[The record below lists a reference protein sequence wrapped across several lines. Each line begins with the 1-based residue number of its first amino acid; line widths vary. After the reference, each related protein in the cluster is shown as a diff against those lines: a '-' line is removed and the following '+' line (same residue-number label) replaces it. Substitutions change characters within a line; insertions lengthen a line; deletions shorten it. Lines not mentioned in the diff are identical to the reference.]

1 MINTSTTQM
10 KLLFGNGMWDQNFYI
25 LVFIEQN

>member
-10 KLLFGNGMWDQNFYI
+10 KLLISNVMEDQNFYI